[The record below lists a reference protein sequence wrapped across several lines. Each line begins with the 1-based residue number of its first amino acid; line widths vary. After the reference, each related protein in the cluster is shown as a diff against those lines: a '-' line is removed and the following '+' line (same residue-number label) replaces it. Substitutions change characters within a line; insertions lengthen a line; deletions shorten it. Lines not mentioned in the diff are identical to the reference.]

1 MICDKLKETVNFQNI
16 IKTDNLHYKSKS
28 RKVCEYYLPVVFL
41 RDIHERDLSL
51 KDADDD
57 QSNFAAKIK
66 VKKNNKKKQLKKVF
80 F

>member
-28 RKVCEYYLPVVFL
+28 RKVCEYCLPVVFL

-66 VKKNNKKKQLKKVF
+66 VKKTKKNQLKKVF
-80 F
+80 FK